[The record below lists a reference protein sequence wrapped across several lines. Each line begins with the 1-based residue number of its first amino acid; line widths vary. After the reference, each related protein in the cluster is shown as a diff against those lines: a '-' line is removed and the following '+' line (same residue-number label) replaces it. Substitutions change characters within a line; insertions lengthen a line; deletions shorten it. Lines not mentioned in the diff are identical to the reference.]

1 MVTGCVKKE
10 VKDLRSLTDSVANLK
25 GVGPKR
31 VADLA
36 TLGIDTIEDLLT
48 YYPTRYNDFTP
59 TDIES
64 AKDKQKITL
73 QGVVVSEP
81 LLVRYGYR
89 RNRLTFRMQVGKEV
103 VIATFFNQPYIKKQI
118 ELNQQVTVMGKWDAP
133 RRQVTGN
140 KLLKEKADD
149 QNEFGAVY
157 AVNKHI
163 RQNVLQS
170 FIRQAYEE
178 YANIIPTYLP
188 ETIRQ
193 RYRLMD
199 RRQMIREIH
208 FPQTQATA
216 KAARRTAAY
225 EEFFLFQLRLQAI
238 RRAHRQEDG
247 ERILYHNDELK
258 EFIGGLPFEL
268 TDAQKRVV
276 NEICRDMRQP
286 YQMNRLLQG
295 DVGSGKT
302 IVAAIAIYA
311 AITAGYQAALMAPTE
326 ILAGQH
332 AEKLAKIFE
341 GTHVQVALLTDSLT
355 AKQHRE
361 LLTAMKRGDVN
372 LIVGTHALIQDGVE
386 YANLG
391 LVITDEQHRFGVNQ
405 RQQLREKGEHPDVL
419 AMTATPIP
427 RTLAITNYGEM
438 DVSIIDQLPAGRKPI
453 QTKWLQ
459 SNQHAAAIHFL
470 REQLKQGAQAYV
482 VSPLIEESAALDV
495 QNATDLYNQLS
506 ADLEPAY
513 KVGLL
518 HGRMGTEEKDE
529 AMRQFKSGELQVLV
543 ATTVIEVGVDNP
555 NATVMVIYDADRFG
569 LAQLHQ
575 LRGRVGRGSRQSYC
589 LLIADPK
596 TDEGKA
602 RMKTM
607 VATDDGFKIA
617 EQDLKLRG
625 SGDVL
630 GKKQS
635 GMPEFKVGDP
645 VADLKI
651 LQIARADAGNLLGMP
666 NWDQVDENQPLV
678 LYLKRHELETHFD

>member
-1 MVTGCVKKE
+1 
-10 VKDLRSLTDSVANLK
+10 
-25 GVGPKR
+25 
-31 VADLA
+31 
-36 TLGIDTIEDLLT
+36 
-48 YYPTRYNDFTP
+48 
-59 TDIES
+59 
-64 AKDKQKITL
+64 
-73 QGVVVSEP
+73 
-81 LLVRYGYR
+81 
-89 RNRLTFRMQVGKEV
+89 
-103 VIATFFNQPYIKKQI
+103 
-118 ELNQQVTVMGKWDAP
+118 
-133 RRQVTGN
+133 
-140 KLLKEKADD
+140 
-149 QNEFGAVY
+149 
-157 AVNKHI
+157 
-163 RQNVLQS
+163 
-170 FIRQAYEE
+170 
-178 YANIIPTYLP
+178 
-188 ETIRQ
+188 
-193 RYRLMD
+193 
-199 RRQMIREIH
+199 MIREIH

-247 ERILYHNDELK
+247 GRILYHNDELK

-341 GTHVQVALLTDSLT
+341 GTHVQVALLTGSLT

-645 VADLKI
+645 VADLKM
-651 LQIARADAGNLLGMP
+651 LQIARADAGNLLGMS

>member
-341 GTHVQVALLTDSLT
+341 GTHVQVALLTGSLT

-617 EQDLKLRG
+617 EQDLQLRG

>member
-73 QGVVVSEP
+73 QGGVVSEP

-341 GTHVQVALLTDSLT
+341 GTHVQVALLTGSLT

>member
-1 MVTGCVKKE
+1 M
-10 VKDLRSLTDSVANLK
+10 KDLRSLTDSVANLK

-341 GTHVQVALLTDSLT
+341 GTHVQVALLTGSLT